1 MPKGKYPR
9 KYVDGKCTSGN
20 FTKDR
25 GSPKPLTD
33 EERIEIRDMVN
44 SFEEKKKIKQS
55 DFHQPNQPFYL
66 RDGFLYKEK
75 YKKDMKKVIV
85 PCSCG
90 LIHAVMWQVM
100 TPMEILER
108 AKVDRVKEY
117 KITLSMI
124 DIFYQRPKWKQQKTF
139 WKKFFTRILQLIP

>member
-1 MPKGKYPR
+1 
-9 KYVDGKCTSGN
+9 
-20 FTKDR
+20 
-25 GSPKPLTD
+25 
-33 EERIEIRDMVN
+33 
-44 SFEEKKKIKQS
+44 
-55 DFHQPNQPFYL
+55 
-66 RDGFLYKEK
+66 
-75 YKKDMKKVIV
+75 MKKVIV

-139 WKKFFTRILQLIP
+139 CQNN